1 MQAFSGGARVPG
13 SRVMYSRHIGFAKPS
28 GKGKG
33 GGGGGGG
40 QRNHLLGC
48 TSL

>member
-13 SRVMYSRHIGFAKPS
+13 SRVIYSRHIGFAKPS

-33 GGGGGGG
+33 GGEGEGAEEPSPWL
-40 QRNHLLGC
+40 H
-48 TSL
+48 